1 LLSNVVVLTI
11 IISLINIA
19 NATQEITSGQK
30 KIIVNK
36 MLDDGFLD
44 QKCIDYLGGKEN
56 TISVSPLYL
65 NSNSDNFQYLV
76 TSGKNT
82 NPCICGARKCFYYIY
97 DNDKKNYRLLLEAG
111 HISKFKKTDILSNGY
126 FDFLIG
132 DYFQGGQILYLL
144 YFKFDGKKYVKEYEK
159 KITDKEW
166 EAIFILNSQDSI
178 KKILNIEDK
187 KKSLKVSNKSKL
199 IEENDFTLHKAIRDS
214 NRNDIISLIDNGSN
228 VDEINDEGL
237 SPLHTATLMENK
249 GIVALLIVAGANVDI
264 KSPVTENTPLHIA
277 SSLGND
283 ALVEIFLNEGAN
295 FNSSNK
301 EGDTALHISA
311 KNGFNS
317 IVEKLIQKNI
327 NVNTTN
333 DKGQTALH
341 IASIEGHSSIVQM
354 LIKADANLNIKD
366 SKGKTARNYAIS
378 SGHQNVIIYLDN
390 QKNEEIIKHQ
400 SNPTNAIVDENIQ
413 ALTDQRENLFEQAN
427 SLRQDL
433 FRLNQ
438 KIEQISMP
446 YRQRIERLRPY
457 NRQMSS
463 EEYNRIERE
472 VYRIEQQLAQA
483 ISPYMQEA
491 QFKMERLKRIE
502 QQIKEIENKLKLFKR

>member
-1 LLSNVVVLTI
+1 
-11 IISLINIA
+11 
-19 NATQEITSGQK
+19 
-30 KIIVNK
+30 
-36 MLDDGFLD
+36 
-44 QKCIDYLGGKEN
+44 
-56 TISVSPLYL
+56 
-65 NSNSDNFQYLV
+65 
-76 TSGKNT
+76 
-82 NPCICGARKCFYYIY
+82 
-97 DNDKKNYRLLLEAG
+97 
-111 HISKFKKTDILSNGY
+111 
-126 FDFLIG
+126 
-132 DYFQGGQILYLL
+132 
-144 YFKFDGKKYVKEYEK
+144 
-159 KITDKEW
+159 
-166 EAIFILNSQDSI
+166 
-178 KKILNIEDK
+178 
-187 KKSLKVSNKSKL
+187 
-199 IEENDFTLHKAIRDS
+199 
-214 NRNDIISLIDNGSN
+214 
-228 VDEINDEGL
+228 
-237 SPLHTATLMENK
+237 
-249 GIVALLIVAGANVDI
+249 
-264 KSPVTENTPLHIA
+264 
-277 SSLGND
+277 
-283 ALVEIFLNEGAN
+283 
-295 FNSSNK
+295 
-301 EGDTALHISA
+301 
-311 KNGFNS
+311 
-317 IVEKLIQKNI
+317 
-327 NVNTTN
+327 
-333 DKGQTALH
+333 
-341 IASIEGHSSIVQM
+341 M